1 MYMAGPNFISLLNP
15 ACFPFPHHNQNH
27 YCRMTCLPAREALVI
42 LLFNIVVP
50 SMDQYTD
57 ITIILRLMAG
67 PEPDTHLH
75 TGRLWVGG

>member
-1 MYMAGPNFISLLNP
+1 MYMAGPNFISLHNLSL
-15 ACFPFPHHNQNH
+15 FSISPHNKNH